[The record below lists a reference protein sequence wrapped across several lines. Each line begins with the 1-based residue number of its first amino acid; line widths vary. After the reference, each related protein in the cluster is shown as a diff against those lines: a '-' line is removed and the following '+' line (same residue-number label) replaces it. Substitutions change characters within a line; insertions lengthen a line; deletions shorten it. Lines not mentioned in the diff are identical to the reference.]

1 MKFGNKHRFWHPKIP
16 STDSEETINLISSV
30 DSPPAKENSKGTFF
44 PEKERVSDTPSPFS
58 RTEQYPVNPPH
69 AAIAVLFNKKENAHY
84 YHVIEPVLTETSNAV
99 KVAIE
104 NRLFET
110 LDVHTSGLTPKE
122 AANILTGA
130 VDQIISDLKIPLSPQ
145 QHDEIL
151 YYLHRDYIGDG
162 RIDAIMHDPHIED
175 ISCDG
180 IGTPLF
186 VYHSRYESMET
197 DITYDSAAELDGFV
211 TRLAQRTGKYI
222 SIAEPVLDATMK
234 DGSRVQ
240 MTLGTEVTARGSTFT
255 IRKFRDDPITPT
267 DLIEWGT
274 FSAEAMAFIWLA
286 VETGKSCIF
295 AGGTASGKTTSLNA
309 ISLFIPPRV
318 KIVSLEDTRELKLPH
333 LNWIPSVTR
342 NSYDPDGKG
351 VIDMYE
357 LLRAA
362 LRQRPEYLIV
372 GEVRGHEAL
381 TLFQAMSTGHITYA
395 TMHADSVESIVH
407 RLENPPL
414 NVPRTMLDA
423 LDLVSIQVQT
433 RVDGKRVRRNKRM
446 VEILSFDTHTHEMIT
461 NEVFRWDQ
469 ATDTILFSG
478 TSYILKKICDERGW
492 SEARIHEEIQR
503 RTEVLKWILKSGIR
517 NYRDVSVVFTDYYHD
532 PEQLFHRI
540 RGENF

>member
-1 MKFGNKHRFWHPKIP
+1 MKFRKKHTFRDLNTH
-16 STDSEETINLISSV
+16 STDSETRAQNIPDGSSSGIAEQEESGEIPYSATIPVIASPGPET
-30 DSPPAKENSKGTFF
+30 
-44 PEKERVSDTPSPFS
+44 ERYQVK
-58 RTEQYPVNPPH
+58 PPH
-69 AAIAVLFNKKENAHY
+69 ASIAILFNKNENTHHY
-84 YHVIEPVLTETSNAV
+84 HIIEPVLSETSKAV
-99 KVAIE
+99 KAAIE

-110 LDVHTSGLTPKE
+110 LNVHTAGLTPKE
-122 AANILTGA
+122 TAEILTLA
-130 VDQIISDLKIPLSPQ
+130 VDQIISDLKIPLTPG
-145 QHDEIL
+145 QHDDIL
-151 YYLHRDYIGDG
+151 YYLQRDYIGDE
-162 RIDAIMHDPHIED
+162 RIDAIMHDPYVED

-180 IGTPLF
+180 VKIPVF

-197 DITYDSAAELDGFV
+197 DISYDSATELDGFV
-211 TRLAQRTGKYI
+211 TRLAQRTGKFI

-240 MTLGTEVTARGSTFT
+240 MTLGTEITARGSTFT
-255 IRKFRDDPITPT
+255 IRKFRDDPITPV

-309 ISLFIPPRV
+309 IPLFIPPRV
-318 KIVSLEDTRELKLPH
+318 KIVTLEDTRELKLPH
-333 LNWIPSVTR
+333 LNWIQSITR

-351 VIDMYE
+351 SIDLYE

-395 TMHADSVESIVH
+395 TMHADSVESIIH

-423 LDLVSIQVQT
+423 LDLVSIQVQA
-433 RVDGKRVRRNKRM
+433 RVNGKRVRRNKQV
-446 VEILSFDTHTHEMIT
+446 VEILSFDNHTHEMIT

-478 TSYILKKICDERGW
+478 TSYLLRQICDERGL
-492 SEARIHEEIQR
+492 SKEQIHEEIQR
-503 RTEVLKWILKSGIR
+503 RTEILTWISQSGIR
-517 NYRDVSVVFTDYYHD
+517 DYRDVSAVFSDYYHD
-532 PEQLFHRI
+532 PTELFDRI
-540 RGENF
+540 RSEQR

>member
-1 MKFGNKHRFWHPKIP
+1 MRFGNNRRFRHPKIP
-16 STDSEETINLISSV
+16 LPDAQDTVKLIPDVVIST
-30 DSPPAKENSKGTFF
+30 AKEKDNAIFL
-44 PEKERVSDTPSPFS
+44 PETEQAPDIISPFS
-58 RTEQYPVNPPH
+58 ETEQYPVNPPH
-69 AAIAVLFNKKENAHY
+69 ASIAICFNEKENAYY

-99 KVAIE
+99 KAIIE

-110 LDVHTSGLTPKE
+110 LNVHTAGLTSKE
-122 AANILTGA
+122 AAHILTGA
-130 VDQIISDLKIPLSPQ
+130 VDQIISDLKIQLSPQ

-162 RIDAIMHDPHIED
+162 PIDAIMYDPHIED

-180 IGTPLF
+180 VRTPVF
-186 VYHSRYESMET
+186 VYHSTYESMET
-197 DITYDSAAELDGFV
+197 DINYNTATELDSFV

-255 IRKFRDDPITPT
+255 IRKFRDEPITPT

-318 KIVSLEDTRELKLPH
+318 KIVTLEDTRELKLPH
-333 LNWIPSVTR
+333 LNWIQSVTR

-351 VIDMYE
+351 SIDLYE

-423 LDLVSIQVQT
+423 LDLVSIQIQT
-433 RVDGKRVRRNKRM
+433 RLDGKRVRRNKRM

-469 ATDTILFSG
+469 ATDTFLFSG
-478 TSYILKKICDERGW
+478 TSYILKRICDERGW
-492 SEARIHEEIQR
+492 SENQIHEEIKR
-503 RTEVLKWILKSGIR
+503 RTEVLTWISKSGIR
-517 NYRDVSVVFTDYYHD
+517 NYRDISAVFTDYYYD
-532 PEQLFHRI
+532 PKELFHRI
-540 RGENF
+540 RGEEC

>member
-1 MKFGNKHRFWHPKIP
+1 MRFGNNHRFWRQKIP
-16 STDSEETINLISSV
+16 SPDSQGTTELISSV
-30 DSPPAKENSKGTFF
+30 DFPIAEKKNGNTFF
-44 PEKERVSDTPSPFS
+44 PETVEISDSASPFS
-58 RTEQYPVNPPH
+58 QTEQYPVNPPH
-69 AAIAVLFNKKENAHY
+69 ASIAVLFNKKENAHH
-84 YHVIEPVLTETSNAV
+84 YHVIEPVLTETSKAV
-99 KVAIE
+99 KAAIE

-110 LDVHTSGLTPKE
+110 LNVHTAGLTPKE
-122 AANILTGA
+122 AAHTLTSA
-130 VDQIISDLKIPLSPQ
+130 FDQIISDLKIPLSPQ
-145 QHDEIL
+145 QHDDIL
-151 YYLHRDYIGDG
+151 YYLHRDYIGNG

-180 IGTPLF
+180 VGTPVF
-186 VYHSRYESMET
+186 VYHTRYESMET
-197 DITYDSAAELDGFV
+197 NISYNSAVELDGFV

-274 FSAEAMAFIWLA
+274 FSAEAMAFIWLM
-286 VETGKSCIF
+286 VESGKSCIF

-333 LNWIPSVTR
+333 LNWIPSITR

-395 TMHADSVESIVH
+395 TMHADSIESIVH

-423 LDLVSIQVQT
+423 LDMVSIQVQA
-433 RVDGKRVRRNKRM
+433 RVDGKRVRRTKRI

-469 ATDTILFSG
+469 PTDTILFSG
-478 TSYILKKICDERGW
+478 TSYLLKKICDEKGY
-492 SEARIHEEIQR
+492 SETEIHEELGR
-503 RTEVLKWILKSGIR
+503 RTEVLTWIQKSAIR
-517 NYRDVSVVFTDYYHD
+517 NYRDVSTVFTDYYHD
-532 PEQLFHRI
+532 PEELFHRI
-540 RGENF
+540 RGNEL